1 LRIAAHVASGLSL
14 DKAEVSRGRVLYLAG
29 ENPDDIR
36 MRWIVLMEQM
46 GLDENDIAVD
56 FVDGRFPS
64 QLRSQ

>member
-1 LRIAAHVASGLSL
+1 M
-14 DKAEVSRGRVLYLAG
+14 LYLAG